1 MTIEQFLIDTY
12 NKKLWKDI
20 KKYNEAVADAKDL
33 SPDAWNNKWSEYLMS
48 NKYLVP
54 SYKESK
60 LEETTKALPV
70 RLRIYFGNDKF
81 DPSDVKRKYIQ
92 QTHFADVPKEEFER
106 VLKQMKENYD
116 YEVNL
121 REQESGKKRRQMEV
135 EGKWIRNPERN
146 WSTLDRILSSDY
158 EKQRY
163 IDDPKSAIFGYE
175 APGFMGSSAGAKAD
189 LISGIAGG
197 VADVATAPWPILNTF
212 AGPSIRLGRDL
223 VHKYD
228 SPYQK
233 DWNEI
238 GTDVFK
244 DVSLNAASSM
254 MANTRRLSRMASK
267 AVSTNAKSAYELSI
281 VADDIKKG
289 LSSLPTPSNSQE
301 FAYAVRNLPDSPL
314 KQDLISTFD
323 KNGKLVDD
331 KAAEEIIKKYSRDVK
346 DVWQSANELVMTG
359 QAQGKLPPHT
369 SFMEQVLT
377 TPKPTGFGQKLEYG
391 LLRGVDKLNLGVP
404 GTIAFESGYNLTG
417 RGSKPQT
424 VMNEERAIDFERAKN
439 AYRANNEVNW
449 ERFGD
454 SFKPSKIEGSPAW
467 AAYEEWY
474 FEKYGKYP
482 EDK

>member
-1 MTIEQFLIDTY
+1 MTIEEFLIDTY
-12 NKKLWKDI
+12 DKNLWKDL

-33 SPDAWNNKWSEYLMS
+33 SPDAWNKKWSEYLLS

-60 LEETTKALPV
+60 LEDTTKPLPV
-70 RLRIYFGNDKF
+70 RLRIYFGDDKF
-81 DPSDVKRKYIQ
+81 NPSDTKRRYIR
-92 QTHFADVPKEEFER
+92 QTHFDDVPKEEFER
-106 VLKQMKENYD
+106 VLKQMKDNYE

-121 REQESGKKRRQMEV
+121 RKQETGKKRRQMEV
-135 EGKWIRNPERN
+135 EGKWIREPERN

-197 VADVATAPWPILNTF
+197 VTDVATAPWPILNTF
-212 AGPSIRLGRDL
+212 AGPAIRFGRD
-223 VHKYD
+223 VAHKYD

-233 DWNEI
+233 DWSDI
-238 GTDVFK
+238 GLDAFK
-244 DVSLNAASSM
+244 DVGLNASAAIL
-254 MANTRRLSRMASK
+254 ANTRTLSRMASR
-267 AVSTNAKSAYELSI
+267 VSNPNVKSAYELSI
-281 VADDIKKG
+281 TADNIKKG
-289 LSSLPTPSNSQE
+289 LSTLPTPSNSQE
-301 FAYAVRNLPDSPL
+301 FAYAIRNMPDSPL
-314 KQDLISTFD
+314 KQELISTIGGN
-323 KNGKLVDD
+323 KIVDEV
-331 KAAEEIIKKYSRDVK
+331 AAEEIIKKYSRDVK
-346 DVWQSANELVMTG
+346 DIWKSANELVMSGTV
-359 QAQGKLPPHT
+359 QGKLPPHT

-391 LLRGVDKLNLGVP
+391 ALRGIDKLNVGAP
-404 GTIAFESGYNLTG
+404 GTIAFEGSYNLSG
-417 RGSKPQT
+417 RGSNPQT
-424 VMNEERAIDFERAKN
+424 VMNQEREDNFERAKN
-439 AYRANNEVNW
+439 AYRMNNEVNW

>member
-1 MTIEQFLIDTY
+1 M
-12 NKKLWKDI
+12 KD
-20 KKYNEAVADAKDL
+20 
-33 SPDAWNNKWSEYLMS
+33 
-48 NKYLVP
+48 
-54 SYKESK
+54 
-60 LEETTKALPV
+60 
-70 RLRIYFGNDKF
+70 
-81 DPSDVKRKYIQ
+81 
-92 QTHFADVPKEEFER
+92 
-106 VLKQMKENYD
+106 NYD

-121 REQESGKKRRQMEV
+121 RKQESGKKRRQMEV

-146 WSTLDRILSSDY
+146 WSTLDRLLSSDY

-238 GTDVFK
+238 GTDAFK
-244 DVSLNAASSM
+244 DASLNAFSSM
-254 MANTRRLSRMASK
+254 MANTRRLSRIASK
-267 AVSTNAKSAYELSI
+267 AVSPDVKSAYELSI
-281 VADDIKKG
+281 VTDDIKKG

-301 FAYAVRNLPDSPL
+301 FAYAVRNMPDSPL

-331 KAAEEIIKKYSRDVK
+331 KAAEEIIRKYSRDVK

-359 QAQGKLPPHT
+359 QVQGKLPPHT

-377 TPKPTGFGQKLEYG
+377 TPKPTGVGQKLEYG
-391 LLRGVDKLNLGVP
+391 LLRGVDKLNVGAP

-424 VMNEERAIDFERAKN
+424 VMNEERAINFERAKN